1 MVWVTDFWWLAAIL
15 AVSGLAMGIGQPL
28 TMAWVSHIASP
39 DTRGLAIAIRLTANR
54 FGQVVAPAV
63 AGVIAV
69 GGVSSV
75 FWMLAGIQAVALFTS
90 AQAEDSPK

>member
-1 MVWVTDFWWLAAIL
+1 
-15 AVSGLAMGIGQPL
+15 
-28 TMAWVSHIASP
+28 
-39 DTRGLAIAIRLTANR
+39 LAIAIRLTANR